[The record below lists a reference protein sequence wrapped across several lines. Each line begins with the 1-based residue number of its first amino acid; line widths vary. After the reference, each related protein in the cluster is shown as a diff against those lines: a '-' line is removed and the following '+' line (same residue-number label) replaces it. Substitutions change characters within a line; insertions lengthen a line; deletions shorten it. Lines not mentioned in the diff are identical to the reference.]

1 MVKIHS
7 FLYVLQTL
15 GWTLYAGPMIAF
27 SIMSY
32 TNKEFYKSFS
42 HFGVGFGLSL
52 TLWIYSTIAIQ
63 YLSHGHFFPEL
74 GENLWIP
81 AAIAMWISN
90 IKLEIW
96 TLDPIRKSKDPII
109 PSTHLQSLRSHLT
122 IHACLIAL
130 VQILCTLNSQIT
142 S

>member
-1 MVKIHS
+1 MLEI
-7 FLYVLQTL
+7 LYVCQTI

-27 SIMSY
+27 SIMAY
-32 TNKEFYKSFS
+32 TDKNFYKSFS

-63 YLSHGHFFPEL
+63 YLSQGHFFPNIR
-74 GENLWIP
+74 ENLWIP
-81 AAIAMWISN
+81 VAIVMWISN

-96 TLDPIRKSKDPII
+96 TLDPIRKSKEPIV
-109 PSTHLQSLRSHLT
+109 PSIYLQSLRSHLT
-122 IHACLIAL
+122 IHASLIAL
-130 VQILCTLNSQIT
+130 VQILFALNSHLN

>member
-1 MVKIHS
+1 MLEI
-7 FLYVLQTL
+7 LYVLQTL

-27 SIMSY
+27 SIMLY
-32 TNKEFYKSFS
+32 TNKESYKSFS

-63 YLSHGHFFPEL
+63 YLSKGHFFPEL

-81 AAIAMWISN
+81 VAIAMWISN

-96 TLDPIRKSKDPII
+96 TLDPIRKSKDPIVSSI
-109 PSTHLQSLRSHLT
+109 HLQSLRSHLT
-122 IHACLIAL
+122 IHAALIAL
-130 VQILCTLNSQIT
+130 VQILFTLDPHLTN
-142 S
+142 